1 VLRTAEVTDPSVGDA
16 SGYAPTYYP
25 GTPDLSDAQRVT
37 LGVAQENT
45 SVSFGLIATRLV
57 RVAGQ
62 VMTSLGAPAAGGL
75 VTLAP
80 PGGLRPG
87 VMMQGGAG
95 SRIDQN
101 GSFRITS
108 VAPGRYQLQARAGMQ
123 PGGGG
128 EFAKQDIIVGVE
140 DVSGLTMITAPGA
153 RVAGTIVSDT
163 GEPFSFKP
171 QQVQVAARAANP
183 EAPAL
188 GPGGAAA
195 ARVANDYSFELAN
208 VSDARLIRVGG
219 VQGWTLKA
227 VHLNGQ
233 EITDIPVE
241 FPPGQF
247 VTGVQ
252 VTLTQKIG
260 ELSGLVTN
268 SRGEPVLDA
277 SVVIFPSDEKLW
289 TYQSRFVRTARPDQ
303 EGRFRIN
310 AMPPSQNYLAI
321 AVQGLEDGQ
330 AGDPEF
336 LATVKEAAT
345 SFSLGE
351 GESKSVDLK
360 VATGR

>member
-1 VLRTAEVTDPSVGDA
+1 
-16 SGYAPTYYP
+16 
-25 GTPDLSDAQRVT
+25 
-37 LGVAQENT
+37 
-45 SVSFGLIATRLV
+45 
-57 RVAGQ
+57 
-62 VMTSLGAPAAGGL
+62 
-75 VTLAP
+75 
-80 PGGLRPG
+80 
-87 VMMQGGAG
+87 
-95 SRIDQN
+95 
-101 GSFRITS
+101 
-108 VAPGRYQLQARAGMQ
+108 MQ